1 MFLRVFKKFSKNIA
15 GERFNCNHFLR
26 ESNREDLR
34 EKIEIFR
41 VPNSQETVVVPVNK
55 GVSEQEDKIEQKYLQ
70 LKGLDSLR

>member
-15 GERFNCNHFLR
+15 GERFHCNHFLR